1 MPEIIYRLTMPEPQT
16 HRFGVEMRVGGVDG
30 PVELVLP
37 AWTPGS
43 YLVRDFA
50 RHLLA
55 LRTEDGAG
63 NPLRWRKTDKHTWR
77 VEAPAD
83 GELRVR
89 YVLYAH
95 ELSVRSSHLDASHA
109 YVNGASTFLYV
120 AGREREP
127 LALEVEAPEGWRITT
142 GLGKTERPDVFRASD
157 YDELVDCPLEIGT
170 HELVEWEQAGRPHR
184 YAVWGRGNQQMERLV
199 ADTKKVVSATL
210 ELFGGEPPYDEYTFI
225 LHVVPGQYGGLEHRN
240 STSIVIDRWGFRGM
254 EYERA
259 IVLVAHEYF
268 HVWNGKR
275 IRPERL
281 GPFDY
286 TRENYTRSLW
296 IVEGFTTYYTDLLL
310 RRAGVIPPQR
320 YLDRTGGAIAH
331 LQSLPGR
338 LEQTLEDASFDAWI
352 KYYRQDENTPNA
364 TISYYHKGAMVALL
378 LDLRIRVLTGN
389 ERSLDDVLRL
399 MWERYGRGDVGF
411 PEEGIQELVEEV
423 CGDRMDD
430 FFERALR
437 STEEL
442 DFDGALAEAGL
453 ELAPGPPM
461 PMGGPMPM
469 PGPIPMP
476 GGPGP
481 VPMPAPGGPGG
492 PGEPGGGP
500 PPPPPLVLGFRTKE
514 EAGRTIVAAVVT
526 GSAAYR
532 AGINAGDEVVA
543 LDGFRAGAR
552 DMMARVMEREEGD
565 TVQVTVFRRDE
576 LMTVPVRLERAPAMR
591 PVLRRVQDPTPLQA
605 AIHESWLGLKPG
617 EGAPPQGA
625 PQRRPGVD
633 AAAGPG

>member
-1 MPEIIYRLTMPEPQT
+1 MPEIIYRLTMPEPHT
-16 HRFGVEMRVGGVDG
+16 HRFGVEMRVGGVEG
-30 PVELVLP
+30 PVDLVLP

-43 YLVRDFA
+43 YMVRDFA
-50 RHLLA
+50 RHLLS

-63 NPLRWRKTDKHTWR
+63 NPLPWTKTDKQTWR

-95 ELSVRSSHLDASHA
+95 ELSVRSSHLDATHG

-127 LALEVEAPEGWRITT
+127 VALEVEAPEGWRITT
-142 GLGKTERPDVFRASD
+142 GLGKTERPDVFRAAD

-184 YAVWGRGNQQMERLV
+184 YAVWGRGNQQMDRLV
-199 ADTKKVVSATL
+199 QDTRKVIGATL
-210 ELFGGEPPYDEYTFI
+210 ELFGGEPPPYDEYTFI

-240 STSIVIDRWGFRGM
+240 STSVVIDRWGFRGM

-296 IVEGFTTYYTDLLL
+296 IVEGFTTYYTDVLL

-320 YLDRTGGAIAH
+320 YLDRAGGAIAH

-378 LDLRIRVLTGN
+378 LDLRIRVLTEN
-389 ERSLDDVLRL
+389 RRSLDDVLRL
-399 MWERYGRGDVGF
+399 MWERYGKRDVGF
-411 PEEGIQELVEEV
+411 PEEGIQDLVEEV
-423 CGDRMDD
+423 CGDRMDA

-442 DFDGALAEAGL
+442 DFDGILAEAGL
-453 ELAPGPPM
+453 ELAAPPPM

-469 PGPIPMP
+469 PG
-476 GGPGP
+476 GPGP
-481 VPMPAPGGPGG
+481 VPMRMPMPGPGGPGG
-492 PGEPGGGP
+492 PAGGP
-500 PPPPPLVLGFRTKE
+500 PKPPLVPGFRTKE
-514 EAGRTIVAAVVT
+514 EAGRTLVAAVVA
-526 GSAAYR
+526 GSAAYH

-543 LDGFRAGAR
+543 LDGFRTNAR
-552 DMMARVMEREEGD
+552 DLMARIMEREEGD
-565 TVQVTVFRRDE
+565 VVQVTVFRRDE
-576 LMTVPVRLERAPAMR
+576 LLTIPVRLERAPALR
-591 PVLRRVQDPTPLQA
+591 PVLRRVQEPTPLQT
-605 AIHESWLGLKPG
+605 AIYESWLGLEPG
-617 EGAPPQGA
+617 TAAQPQGGPQAA
-625 PQRRPGVD
+625 PRPAVP
-633 AAAGPG
+633 AASGA